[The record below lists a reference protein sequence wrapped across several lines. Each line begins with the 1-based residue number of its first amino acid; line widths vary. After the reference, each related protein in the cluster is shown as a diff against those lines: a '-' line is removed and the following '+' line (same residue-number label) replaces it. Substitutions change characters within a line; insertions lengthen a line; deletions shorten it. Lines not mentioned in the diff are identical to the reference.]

1 MKAHLCLLF
10 AIAIALQAPRS
21 AQAYL
26 GSFGPND
33 GYYPQYGTMLG
44 DVTYYN
50 AGQSG
55 INAGGG
61 PTMQVLADTG
71 LWRLMSPVGGVFD
84 NTADRNAYL
93 APGLPYPATDPNN
106 EPAYLLGGHFP
117 GRGGDGSN
125 LAFRNDTPIGTGPA
139 IYEYTIDTFD
149 TGGPV
154 PASITSGIQSVGF
167 YFCPNP
173 IDPPDPSGHASH
185 KFTLS
190 LKDSLGNIGMQW
202 GYARDN
208 EVTWR
213 DSPSSAWNYTG
224 VYADATNWD
233 GVDIQVDL
241 TNDTFGLDYYD
252 VGTNTWST
260 MVPAGTALGLPLQNI
275 TVLRW
280 QLEDGIATGTGGK
293 NYFDDF
299 SIQATVPEP
308 SSVALLAMA
317 GAVCVARLRRK
328 ANARNGS

>member
-1 MKAHLCLLF
+1 MKASFVLLV
-10 AIAIALQAPRS
+10 ALAAALSLPTH
-21 AQAYL
+21 AMAYL
-26 GSFGPND
+26 GSFAAND

-61 PTMQVLADTG
+61 PTMQIIADSG
-71 LWRLMSPVGGVFD
+71 LWTLQSPVGGVFD
-84 NTADRNAYL
+84 NTPDRNAYL
-93 APGLPYPATDPNN
+93 APGLPYPPSDPNN
-106 EPAYLLGGHFP
+106 APAYLLGGHFP
-117 GRGGDGSN
+117 GRGGDGAN
-125 LAFRNDTPIGTGPA
+125 LAFRNDTLAGTGPA
-139 IYEYTIDTFD
+139 IYEYAIDTFD

-154 PASITSGIQSVGF
+154 PSSVTSGVSSVGF

-173 IDPPDPSGHASH
+173 ADPPNPAGHPTD

-208 EVTWR
+208 HVAWR
-213 DSPSSAWNYTG
+213 DSPFSPWNYTG
-224 VYADATNWD
+224 IYADATNWD
-233 GVDIQVDL
+233 GIDIQVDL

-260 MVPAGTALGLPLQNI
+260 MVPAGTPLGLPLQNI
-275 TVLRW
+275 TTLRW
-280 QLEDGIATGTGGK
+280 QLEDGVFSGTGGK

-299 SIQATVPEP
+299 NIQTAVPEP
-308 SSVALLAMA
+308 SSIALVALGGLALLP
-317 GAVCVARLRRK
+317 RLRRK
-328 ANARNGS
+328 LMSR

>member
-1 MKAHLCLLF
+1 MKAHFVLLA
-10 AIAIALQAPRS
+10 AITAALALPAQAL
-21 AQAYL
+21 AYL
-26 GSFGPND
+26 GSFHAND

-61 PTMQVLADTG
+61 PTMQIIADSG
-71 LWRLMSPVGGVFD
+71 LWKLKSPVGGVFD
-84 NTADRNAYL
+84 NNADRNAYL
-93 APGLPYPATDPNN
+93 APGLPYPPSDPNN

-117 GRGGDGSN
+117 GRGGDGAN

-139 IYEYTIDTFD
+139 IYEYSIDTFD

-154 PASITSGIQSVGF
+154 PASVTSGVSSVGF

-173 IDPPDPSGHASH
+173 LDVPDPSGQAHH

-213 DSPSSAWNYTG
+213 DSPSSPWNYTG

-233 GVDIQVDL
+233 GVDIDVDL
-241 TNDTFGLDYYD
+241 TNDTFGLMYYD

-260 MVPAGTALGLPLQNI
+260 MVPAGTPLGTPLLNI
-275 TVLRW
+275 TTLRW
-280 QLEDGIATGTGGK
+280 QLEDGVASGTGGK

-299 SIQATVPEP
+299 SIKTAVPEP
-308 SSVALLAMA
+308 SSFVLVALGGMA
-317 GAVCVARLRRK
+317 LLPIVRRK
-328 ANARNGS
+328 LRTR